1 MSANPSQIVIPG
13 RGKLI
18 TPDEWRSLS
27 PREIGPFPGL
37 SPAAAFSLRPLSE
50 FKASPGMRA
59 FITEERARRI
69 LLRAGNRVGKTRH
82 AAARVVRYALTRP
95 NSQIRAVGV
104 TYKAS
109 VDVIGKTL
117 HDLIPPGALHPD
129 STFSPV
135 TGWAHDLIRFK
146 NGSSIQIRS
155 YDQRPDAHAGIPLHL
170 VWLDE
175 PPPLA
180 IFDENQSRV
189 FDFGGT
195 LILSCTPVGR
205 PVPWLR
211 KLVERGVREGT
222 WAEFV
227 IPFSVASCPWYTE
240 AQVRERIAEAA
251 LIPATFSQ
259 RIEGGWE
266 GVTEDRTF
274 TGFDP
279 VQGLRGR
286 DRGRNMGAHV
296 VDAFRLG
303 LDHGSGEN
311 RQVALLSGV
320 KFKSGSRRAEKVHVY
335 REFKSG
341 RGVMGPPEIA
351 RGIVAMIE
359 DLAAA
364 AGLDPMVIVGKLKAY
379 GDSNAEG
386 LGKTGL
392 YNARIEEAL
401 AELGYP
407 IRINSPVKVAGARA
421 ECEGLINALGLAGG
435 LTVDPTCLLL
445 VDALNHYTGAELLK
459 DAVDALRYGLYDVL
473 ASPVKTGPKLYRA

>member
-1 MSANPSQIVIPG
+1 MSATPSQIVIPPQA
-13 RGKLI
+13 KLI

-37 SPAAAFSLRPLSE
+37 SKEAAFKLLPLSE

-59 FITEERARRI
+59 FISEERVRRI

-95 NSQIRAVGV
+95 SSRIRAVGV

-117 HDLIPPGALHPD
+117 HELIPPGTLENG
-129 STFSPV
+129 SEFKPV

-146 NGSSIQIRS
+146 NGSTIQIRT
-155 YDQRPDAHAGIPLHL
+155 YDQRTDAHAGIPLHL

-175 PPPLA
+175 PPPRA
-180 IFDENQSRV
+180 IFDENESRL
-189 FDFGGT
+189 FDYGGT
-195 LILSCTPVGR
+195 LILSLTPVGR

-211 KLVERGVREGT
+211 KLAERGVREGT

-240 AQVRERIAEAA
+240 KQIKDRIAECA
-251 LIPATFSQ
+251 LNPATFSQ
-259 RIEGGWE
+259 RIDGGWE

-279 VQGLRGR
+279 TKHLKDR
-286 DRGRNMGAHV
+286 DKTAAAAE
-296 VDAFRLG
+296 AFRLG
-303 LDHGSGEN
+303 LDHGTGEN
-311 RQVALLSGV
+311 RQVAILSGV
-320 KFKSGSRRAEKVHVY
+320 GFKPGTRRARSAHVY
-335 REFKSG
+335 RQLKSG

-351 RGIVAMIE
+351 QGIVNMIE
-359 DLAAA
+359 DLARV
-364 AGLDPMVIVGKLKAY
+364 AGIAPAQIVGKLKAY

-386 LGKTGL
+386 LGKVGL
-392 YNARIEEAL
+392 YNTRIEEAL
-401 AELGYP
+401 ADLGYP
-407 IRINSPVKVAGARA
+407 IRIASPVKVAGARA
-421 ECEGLINALGLAGG
+421 ECEALINALALTDG
-435 LTVDPTCLLL
+435 LTVDPTCDLV
-445 VDALNHYTGAELLK
+445 VDAMNHYSGEEQLK

-473 ASPVKTGPKLYRA
+473 ASPASSSPQLVRG

>member
-1 MSANPSQIVIPG
+1 MSASPSQIVIPP
-13 RGKLI
+13 RAKLI

-37 SPAAAFSLRPLSE
+37 SGDAAFKLLPLSE

-59 FITEERARRI
+59 FIAEERVRRI

-95 NSQIRAVGV
+95 KSLIRAVGV

-109 VDVIGKTL
+109 IDVIGKTL
-117 HDLIPPGALHPD
+117 WELIPPGTLENG
-129 STFSPV
+129 SEFKPV

-146 NGSSIQIRS
+146 NGSTIQIRS

-170 VWLDE
+170 AWLDE
-175 PPPLA
+175 PPPRA
-180 IFDENQSRV
+180 IFEENQSRL
-189 FDFGGT
+189 FDYQGT
-195 LILSCTPVGR
+195 LILSLTPVGR

-211 KLVERGVREGT
+211 KLAERGVREGT

-240 AQVRERIAEAA
+240 KQIKDRIAECA
-251 LIPATFSQ
+251 LNPATFSQ

-279 VQGLRGR
+279 VKGLRGR
-286 DRGRNMGAHV
+286 DKGRNMGAHA

-320 KFKSGSRRAEKVHVY
+320 KFKSGSRRADKVHVY

-359 DLAAA
+359 DLASA

-392 YNARIEEAL
+392 YNTRIEEAL
-401 AELGYP
+401 ADLGYP
-407 IRINSPVKVAGARA
+407 IRIASPVKVAGARA
-421 ECEGLINALGLAGG
+421 ECESLINALALTDG
-435 LTVDPTCLLL
+435 LTVDPICDLV

-459 DAVDALRYGLYDVL
+459 DAVDALRYSLYDTL
-473 ASPVKTGPKLYRA
+473 ASPASSSPRLMRG

>member
-18 TPDEWRSLS
+18 TPDEWRRLG

-37 SPAAAFSLRPLSE
+37 DGDAAFNLRPLSE

-59 FITEERARRI
+59 FIAEERVRRI

-95 NSQIRAVGV
+95 GSQIRAVGV

-117 HDLIPPGALHPD
+117 WELIPPGALHPD
-129 STFSPV
+129 STFNAV

-146 NGSSIQIRS
+146 NKSTIQIRS

-170 VWLDE
+170 AWLDE

-180 IFDENQSRV
+180 IFDENRSRL
-189 FDFGGT
+189 FDYGGT
-195 LILSCTPVGR
+195 MILSLTPVGR

-211 KLVERGVREGT
+211 KMVDEGVKAGT

-227 IPFSVASCPWYTE
+227 IPFSVASCPWYTDE
-240 AQVRERIAEAA
+240 MIKDRIAECAS
-251 LIPATFSQ
+251 IPSTFSQ

-266 GVTEDRTF
+266 GITEDRIF

-279 VQGLRGR
+279 GKGLRGR

-296 VDAFRLG
+296 VDVFRLG
-303 LDHGSGEN
+303 LDHGTGEN

-320 KFKSGSRRAEKVHVY
+320 KFKSGSRRAGKVHVY

-351 RGIVAMIE
+351 QGIVNMIE
-359 DLAAA
+359 DLAAV
-364 AGLDPMVIVGKLKAY
+364 AGLDPMAIVGKLKAY

-392 YNARIEEAL
+392 YNRRIEEAL

-407 IRINSPVKVAGARA
+407 IRINSPVKVAGARS

-473 ASPVKTGPKLYRA
+473 TSPATTGPKLFRG

>member
-1 MSANPSQIVIPG
+1 MSASPG
-13 RGKLI
+13 RLVPPHPDRII
-18 TPDEWRSLS
+18 TPEEWRQTS
-27 PREIGPFPGL
+27 PAVLGPFPGL
-37 SPAAAFSLRPLSE
+37 DAASAYRLRPISE
-50 FKASPGMRA
+50 FKPSPGMRSFMVA
-59 FITEERARRI
+59 EGLIKRI
-69 LLRAGNRVGKTRH
+69 LVRAGNRVGKTRH
-82 AAARVVRYALTRP
+82 AAARVVAYALTRP
-95 NSQIRAVGV
+95 NSLIRAVGV

-117 HDLIPPGALHPD
+117 FELIPPGALHPD
-129 STFSPV
+129 SRFNPV
-135 TGWAHDLIRFK
+135 TGWSHDLIRFK
-146 NGSSIQIRS
+146 NGSTIQIRS
-155 YDQRPDAHAGIPLHL
+155 YDQRSDAHAGIPLHL

-180 IFDENQSRV
+180 IFEENQSRL
-189 FDFGGT
+189 FDFSGT

-211 KLVERGVREGT
+211 KLVKDGVKAGT

-240 AQVRERIAEAA
+240 KQIKDRIAECA

-266 GVTEDRTF
+266 GVTEDRIF

-279 VQGLRGR
+279 SKHLR
-286 DRGRNMGAHV
+286 DRDTTARQ

-311 RQVALLSGV
+311 RQVGLLIGV
-320 KFKSGSRRAEKVHVY
+320 AFEGGTRRARKAHVY

-351 RGIVAMIE
+351 ASIVAQIE
-359 DLAAA
+359 DLARIARI
-364 AGLDPMVIVGKLKAY
+364 DPRVIVGKLTAY

-386 LGKTGL
+386 LGKIGL
-392 YNARIEEAL
+392 YNRRIEEAL

-407 IRINSPVKVAGARA
+407 IRINSPVKVPGARA
-421 ECEGLINALGLAGG
+421 EGEALINALALADG
-435 LTVDPTCLLL
+435 LTVDPTCTLT
-445 VDALNHYTGAELLK
+445 VDAMNHYTGAEILK
-459 DAVDALRYGLYDVL
+459 DPVDGMRYALYDVL
-473 ASPVKTGPKLYRA
+473 AASGSTHFKLARG